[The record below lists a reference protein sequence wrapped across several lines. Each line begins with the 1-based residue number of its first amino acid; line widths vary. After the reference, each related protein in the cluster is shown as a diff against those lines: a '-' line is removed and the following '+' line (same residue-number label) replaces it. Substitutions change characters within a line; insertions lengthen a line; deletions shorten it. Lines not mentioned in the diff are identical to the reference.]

1 MTVSSDVSKITYQA
15 GGGAPPYDVP
25 FLYLA
30 TSHVE
35 VIHRAADGAET
46 VWLEGTQYML
56 TPPGEASGGQ
66 LTVLTSPIDYSLGAG
81 ESLTIRRNVPLTQE
95 ADYQEAG
102 RFPAETHEQ
111 ALDKLTMIAQ
121 QIAERAS
128 RTLTVPRTDQ
138 AGDMELPIDDER
150 ASRFLA
156 FDGDGLPIAAAGTS
170 ANLGP
175 VSAFIDTLL
184 DDGDA
189 ATARTTLGL
198 GGVSID
204 DENIAFDIF
213 AVSNAPASFAWD
225 GNGPLA
231 GGLYDLSYLNGIW
244 IAYNLYW
251 DPDENTLSRFESGK
265 NGVALAIHLA
275 TDHFPFET
283 FKAISFVR
291 VQGTATMT
299 GAGNNPP
306 VGKPDRLIWPAAGAV
321 GGYEMLQQWSDQA
334 SSAMGGKGVEYDGDG
349 TLPFARA
356 MHSKIDGKHYSGFV
370 VNAFID
376 FSGTDRAAKPSYFTG
391 FRWDEDGTGEREWVQ
406 LYEAAQNGSAG
417 ATAQGT
423 DPVSWVTMA
432 RWAANQGPLS
442 NEIVLD
448 PFAADTTVGPLP
460 HNLGGMPSGVHAF
473 LECKTAE
480 HGWSPGDRLPF
491 ALGGTPTV
499 SGSNHMSTIG
509 LDATHYEL
517 VTYTT
522 SPPYIV
528 HRTTRAQAII
538 TPANW
543 KLVVVL
549 ERFS

>member
-1 MTVSSDVSKITYQA
+1 MTVSSDISKITYQA
-15 GGGAPPYDVP
+15 GGGAPPYEVP

-30 TSHVE
+30 TTDVE
-35 VIHRAADGAET
+35 AVHRAADGVET
-46 VWLEGTQYML
+46 EWLEGTQYTL
-56 TPPGEASGGQ
+56 TPAGDASGGQ
-66 LTVLTSPIDYSLGAG
+66 LTVMTSPIDYTLEAG
-81 ESLTIRRNVPLTQE
+81 ESLTIRRNVAITQE

-121 QIAERAS
+121 QIAEKAG

-156 FDGDGLPIAAAGTS
+156 FDGNGLPVAAAGTS

-184 DDGDA
+184 DDGTA
-189 ATARTTLGL
+189 AAARTTLGL

-213 AVSNAPASFAWD
+213 SVSNAPASFSWD

-251 DPDENTLSRFESGK
+251 DPNENTLSRFESGK
-265 NGVALAIHLA
+265 NGTALAVHLA

-291 VQGTATMT
+291 VQGTAAMT
-299 GAGNNPP
+299 GIGNNPP

-356 MHSKIDGKHYSGFV
+356 MHSKIGGKHYSGFV

-376 FSGTDRAAKPSYFTG
+376 FSGTDEANKPSYFTG
-391 FRWDEDGTGEREWVQ
+391 FCWDEDGTGAREWVQ
-406 LYEAAQNGSAG
+406 LWENRQNDVPDGV
-417 ATAQGT
+417 QGGNA
-423 DPVSWVTMA
+423 VNWVTKA
-432 RWAANQGPLS
+432 SWPVDTGPLS
-442 NEIVLD
+442 AEIVLD
-448 PFAADTTVGPLP
+448 PYAGDTTLGPLP
-460 HNLGGMPSGVHAF
+460 HGLGGMPTGVQAF
-473 LECKTAE
+473 LECKVAQ
-480 HGWSPGDRLPF
+480 HVWSVGDRLPF
-491 ALGGTPTV
+491 PLGGTPTA
-499 SGSNHMSTIG
+499 SGSNHMSMIG
-509 LDATHYEL
+509 LDATNYEL
-517 VTYTT
+517 VTYET
-522 SPPYIV
+522 SSPYILN
-528 HRTTRAQAII
+528 RTSRTQAII
-538 TPANW
+538 TPASW

-549 ERFS
+549 QRLR